1 MQAEYREF
9 ESRPPLHLDL
19 NLEAFLEMRGFCCFL
34 PLIYPLRGY
43 FDGFVSTLSRIT
55 AELAGV
61 DTTAD
66 TPPTPLLQGD
76 VGVGA
81 LRYEAHNAISH
92 LAYR

>member
-1 MQAEYREF
+1 
-9 ESRPPLHLDL
+9 
-19 NLEAFLEMRGFCCFL
+19 MRGLFCFL

-66 TPPTPLLQGD
+66 TPPHPLLQGD
-76 VGVGA
+76 VGVAVLRSPVQFRQLRTASLSA
-81 LRYEAHNAISH
+81 LLY
-92 LAYR
+92 